1 MPTSLNTPG
10 ASSHP
15 SGLSKA
21 ERLEEI
27 TDPYGPTFPLDED
40 ILEDLEDYP
49 GPVPQN
55 AEHYMDLLPDPPG
68 FVRPA

>member
-1 MPTSLNTPG
+1 MTASRTLPG

-21 ERLEEI
+21 ERLEEL

-40 ILEDLEDYP
+40 MLEELEGYP

-55 AEHYMDLLPDPPG
+55 AEHYMDLLPDPLGP
-68 FVRPA
+68 VRPS